1 MSESEYSLHPI
12 GVIRSPLR
20 NRKDAP
26 KQGDEGAPDAWLE
39 ISSQV
44 ADGLH
49 GIAAGDE
56 IIVITWGLLHCP
68 NQSPGASGLSV
79 GRGRREPRV
88 FRAV

>member
-39 ISSQV
+39 ISSQM

-56 IIVITWGLLHCP
+56 VIIITWLHQGHRDVLKLHPRKDLTKPLACP
-68 NQSPGASGLSV
+68 L
-79 GRGRREPRV
+79 
-88 FRAV
+88 